1 MRALCLASRAAF
13 FSFLLSSLSCF
24 LLVSAMSNTFGVCV
38 GEVRSVILLRKHC
51 CMHLMR
57 ICINSSIYD
66 VCMFTNDVDNKTNR
80 HYAVHLLYVQSVKS

>member
-38 GEVRSVILLRKHC
+38 GEVRSVILLRKHW
-51 CMHLMR
+51 L
-57 ICINSSIYD
+57 STGSESDED
-66 VCMFTNDVDNKTNR
+66 V
-80 HYAVHLLYVQSVKS
+80 Y